1 MKAFAQFI
9 TRFHKIIL
17 LIGIIGALACA
28 AAIPASKICQDQTA
42 YLPPELPSRVAL
54 DIQTQEFGHTS
65 DVLIMTHDQSED
77 TLNSLSEALR
87 CMPEVASLYSQKSSV
102 DDSYTL
108 LSLAVKANAYS
119 DEAKQV
125 LNSIKST
132 LEQHGLHV
140 HGKHQNAYI
149 SGTIAQANTDSVS
162 YTLLFAVL
170 AVIVILFIM
179 GRSWLDPFLLLG
191 TIGVAILYGMG
202 TNALLPSV
210 SKISFSIGALL
221 QLVLSL
227 DYSIMLLTFYRE
239 KREAGL
245 SARDAMRDT
254 LSTKLTAILA
264 SSTTTI
270 AGLLCLVAMQF
281 PIGRD
286 LGIVLAKGVAFSLII
301 AFTVLPSAIIVLDKA
316 LVKTQKPSP
325 TPTLKRLAHI
335 QHTLR
340 IPLAVVLL
348 IIVVISVPLR
358 STMDPYF
365 HVSIWSSDDATV
377 QRYFEPESNSVIL
390 YPSTKTASDD
400 DRALALVDKLKT
412 LPGVKSVMSY
422 ETSIGKPQSREQL
435 LESSHVPEPVT
446 TVLMD
451 KILNPDIQDTYTVSE
466 FCMILAN
473 SVGKNNGESSL
484 PGATGNVQGS
494 QANGNNG
501 NVVSAQAKGAHA
513 NSAGASSSTNASP
526 GASTSTPS
534 VSYAQDGTTIPGLST
549 PEAGTSAAT
558 PEQIAAMRMQ
568 QRMQLQQLAQRYQ
581 ADPRKLTAQEMYH
594 TLQAISPRMPKLTEI
609 EALYQITSAEKRY
622 NPTWRVSLF
631 QLVEELEKQ
640 VNARNAL
647 FVSMSSSEKMV
658 LRVKAHAMETAHN
671 NFVGSHFNRMIIT
684 SNVHP
689 ESKEMTQFIS
699 ESTELLHNA
708 YGNETYVLGAAQTAH
723 EARGVF
729 NSDLQL
735 VCILS
740 IAAVFIIVALAF
752 RSLSIPLLLVL
763 LIQGS
768 INVTAGITGVLGGG
782 TYYVALVIVQAIL
795 MGATIDYAILFTEN
809 YRVARKTQTV
819 RDALAYS
826 YRLTIHTVACSGGI
840 LFITT
845 GVLGLFSPD
854 PTTSQVCLTLAE
866 GAGIAIIF
874 ILLLLPATLACCD
887 RVIRPKHS
895 YRSK

>member
-54 DIQTQEFGHTS
+54 DVQTQEFGHTS

-102 DDSYTL
+102 DDSYAL

-191 TIGVAILYGMG
+191 TIGIAILYGMG

-473 SVGKNNGESSL
+473 SADNTDKGNAQRPAGSTQ
-484 PGATGNVQGS
+484 GANE
-494 QANGNNG
+494 
-501 NVVSAQAKGAHA
+501 NVVGAQA
-513 NSAGASSSTNASP
+513 NSAGASSSTSASP

-534 VSYAQDGTTIPGLST
+534 VSYAQDGTTIPGLSA
-549 PEAGTSAAT
+549 PEAAAT
-558 PEQIAAMRMQ
+558 AAKPEQIAAARMQ
-568 QRMQLQQLAQRYQ
+568 QRMQLQQLAQHYQ

-594 TLQAISPRMPKLTEI
+594 VLQAISPRMPNLVTI
-609 EALYQITSAEKRY
+609 ESLYQVTSAQKRY

-631 QLVEELEKQ
+631 QLIEEFEKQ

-658 LRVKAHAMETAHN
+658 LRVKAHALETARD

-866 GAGIAIIF
+866 GAGIALVF

>member
-42 YLPPELPSRVAL
+42 YLPPALPSRVAL

-102 DDSYTL
+102 DNSYTL

-191 TIGVAILYGMG
+191 TIGIAILYGMG

-239 KREAGL
+239 KRESGL

-301 AFTVLPSAIIVLDKA
+301 AFTVLPSAILVLDKA

-422 ETSIGKPQSREQL
+422 ETSIGKPQSCEQL
-435 LESSHVPEPVT
+435 LETSHIPEPVA

-494 QANGNNG
+494 QA
-501 NVVSAQAKGAHA
+501 KGAGTSSPT
-513 NSAGASSSTNASP
+513 SAST

-534 VSYAQDGTTIPGLST
+534 VSYAQDGTIIPGLSGGAYAAT
-549 PEAGTSAAT
+549 AAT
-558 PEQIAAMRMQ
+558 PEQIAAARMQ
-568 QRMQLQQLAQRYQ
+568 QCMQLQQLAQHYQ

-594 TLQAISPRMPKLTEI
+594 ALQAISPRMPKLTEI
-609 EALYQITSAEKRY
+609 ESLYQVTSAQKRY

-647 FVSMSSSEKMV
+647 FVSMSSSEKMD
-658 LRVKAHAMETAHN
+658 LRVKAHALETAHD
-671 NFVGSHFNRMIIT
+671 NFVGSRFNRIIIT

-708 YGNETYVLGAAQTAH
+708 YGNDTHVLGAAQTAH

-729 NSDLQL
+729 NNDLQL

-809 YRVARKTQTV
+809 YRVARKEQTV

>member
-28 AAIPASKICQDQTA
+28 AAIPASKVCQDQTA

-102 DDSYTL
+102 DNSYTL

-239 KREAGL
+239 KRESGL

-301 AFTVLPSAIIVLDKA
+301 AFTVLPSAILVLDKA

-422 ETSIGKPQSREQL
+422 ETSIGMPQSREQL
-435 LESSHVPEPVT
+435 LETSHIPEPVA

-473 SVGKNNGESSL
+473 SAGKNNGESSL

-494 QANGNNG
+494 QA
-501 NVVSAQAKGAHA
+501 KGA
-513 NSAGASSSTNASP
+513 GTGSSTSAST

-534 VSYAQDGTTIPGLST
+534 VSYAQDGTIIPGLSGGAYAAT
-549 PEAGTSAAT
+549 AAT
-558 PEQIAAMRMQ
+558 PEQIAAARMQ
-568 QRMQLQQLAQRYQ
+568 QRMQLQQLAQHYQ

-594 TLQAISPRMPKLTEI
+594 ALQAISPRMPKLTEI
-609 EALYQITSAEKRY
+609 ESLYQVTSAQKRY

-647 FVSMSSSEKMV
+647 FVSMSSSEKMD
-658 LRVKAHAMETAHN
+658 LRVKAHALETAHD
-671 NFVGSHFNRMIIT
+671 NFVGSHFNRIIIT

-708 YGNETYVLGAAQTAH
+708 YGNDTHVLGAAQTAH

-729 NSDLQL
+729 NNDLQL

-809 YRVARKTQTV
+809 YRVARKEQTV

-895 YRSK
+895 YRNK

>member
-1 MKAFAQFI
+1 
-9 TRFHKIIL
+9 
-17 LIGIIGALACA
+17 
-28 AAIPASKICQDQTA
+28 
-42 YLPPELPSRVAL
+42 
-54 DIQTQEFGHTS
+54 
-65 DVLIMTHDQSED
+65 
-77 TLNSLSEALR
+77 
-87 CMPEVASLYSQKSSV
+87 
-102 DDSYTL
+102 
-108 LSLAVKANAYS
+108 
-119 DEAKQV
+119 
-125 LNSIKST
+125 
-132 LEQHGLHV
+132 
-140 HGKHQNAYI
+140 
-149 SGTIAQANTDSVS
+149 
-162 YTLLFAVL
+162 
-170 AVIVILFIM
+170 
-179 GRSWLDPFLLLG
+179 
-191 TIGVAILYGMG
+191 
-202 TNALLPSV
+202 
-210 SKISFSIGALL
+210 
-221 QLVLSL
+221 
-227 DYSIMLLTFYRE
+227 MLLTFYRE
-239 KREAGL
+239 KRESGL

-301 AFTVLPSAIIVLDKA
+301 AFTVLPSAILVLDKA

-340 IPLAVVLL
+340 IPLAVALL

-435 LESSHVPEPVT
+435 LETSHIPEPVA

-473 SVGKNNGESSL
+473 SIDKNNGE
-484 PGATGNVQGS
+484 GN
-494 QANGNNG
+494 
-501 NVVSAQAKGAHA
+501 AQAAAKAGQAPQTNEAHGS
-513 NSAGASSSTNASP
+513 SAGAS
-526 GASTSTPS
+526 ASTKASTKASASTPS
-534 VSYAQDGTTIPGLST
+534 VSYAQDGTTIPGLSA
-549 PEAGTSAAT
+549 PEAGASAAT
-558 PEQIAAMRMQ
+558 PEQLAAMRMQ
-568 QRMQLQQLAQRYQ
+568 QRMQLQQLAQHYQ

-594 TLQAISPRMPKLTEI
+594 VLQAISPRMPNLVTI
-609 EALYQITSAEKRY
+609 ESLYQVTSAQKRY

-647 FVSMSSSEKMV
+647 FVSMSSSEKMD
-658 LRVKAHAMETAHN
+658 LRVKAHALETAHD

-708 YGNETYVLGAAQTAH
+708 YGNDTHVLGAAQTAH

-729 NSDLQL
+729 NNDLQL

-809 YRVARKTQTV
+809 YRVARKEQTV

-895 YRSK
+895 YRNK

>member
-102 DDSYTL
+102 DNSYTL

-125 LNSIKST
+125 LSSIKST

-239 KREAGL
+239 KRESGL

-301 AFTVLPSAIIVLDKA
+301 AFTVLPSAILVLDKA

-435 LESSHVPEPVT
+435 LETSHIPEPVA

-473 SVGKNNGESSL
+473 SVGNTDKGNTQRPAGSTQ
-484 PGATGNVQGS
+484 GA
-494 QANGNNG
+494 NG
-501 NVVSAQAKGAHA
+501 NVVGAQA
-513 NSAGASSSTNASP
+513 NNAGASASTGAST

-534 VSYAQDGTTIPGLST
+534 VSYAQDGTIIPGLSGGAYAAT
-549 PEAGTSAAT
+549 AAT
-558 PEQIAAMRMQ
+558 PEQIAAARMQ
-568 QRMQLQQLAQRYQ
+568 QRMQLQQLAQHYQ

-594 TLQAISPRMPKLTEI
+594 VLQAISPRMPNLVTI
-609 EALYQITSAEKRY
+609 ESLYQVTSAQKRY

-647 FVSMSSSEKMV
+647 FVSMSSSEKMD
-658 LRVKAHAMETAHN
+658 LRVKAHALETAHD

-708 YGNETYVLGAAQTAH
+708 YGNDTHVLGAAQTAH

-729 NSDLQL
+729 NNDLQL

-809 YRVARKTQTV
+809 YRVARKEQTV

-895 YRSK
+895 YSNK

>member
-28 AAIPASKICQDQTA
+28 AAIPASKVCQDQTA

-54 DIQTQEFGHTS
+54 DVQTQEFGHTS

-77 TLNSLSEALR
+77 TLNNISEALR
-87 CMPEVASLYSQKSSV
+87 CMPKVASLYSQKSSV

-125 LNSIKST
+125 LTSIKST

-191 TIGVAILYGMG
+191 TIGIAILYGMG

-301 AFTVLPSAIIVLDKA
+301 AFTVLPSAILVLDKA
-316 LVKTQKPSP
+316 LEKTQKPSP

-390 YPSTKTASDD
+390 YPRTKTASDD

-435 LESSHVPEPVT
+435 IETSHVPEPVT

-451 KILNPDIQDTYTVSE
+451 KILNPSIQDTYTVSE

-473 SVGKNNGESSL
+473 SIDKNNGE
-484 PGATGNVQGS
+484 GN
-494 QANGNNG
+494 
-501 NVVSAQAKGAHA
+501 AQAAAKAVQAPQTNDARGS
-513 NSAGASSSTNASP
+513 SAGASGSTK
-526 GASTSTPS
+526 ASTSTPS
-534 VSYAQDGTTIPGLST
+534 VSYAQDGTTIPGLNA
-549 PEAGTSAAT
+549 PEAGASAAT

-609 EALYQITSAEKRY
+609 ESLYQITSGEKRY

-647 FVSMSSSEKMV
+647 FVSMSSSEKME
-658 LRVKAHAMETAHN
+658 LRVKAHALETAHD

-689 ESKEMTQFIS
+689 ESQEMTQFIS

-708 YGNETYVLGAAQTAH
+708 YGNDTHVLGAAQTAH
-723 EARGVF
+723 EAHAVF
-729 NSDLQL
+729 NNDLQL

-819 RDALAYS
+819 RDALVYS

-866 GAGIAIIF
+866 GAGIALVF

-887 RVIRPKHS
+887 RIIRPKHS
-895 YRSK
+895 YSNK

>member
-28 AAIPASKICQDQTA
+28 AAIPASKVCQDQTA

-54 DIQTQEFGHTS
+54 DVQTQEFGHTS

-77 TLNSLSEALR
+77 TLNNISEALR

-125 LNSIKST
+125 LTSIKST

-191 TIGVAILYGMG
+191 TIGIAILYGMG

-301 AFTVLPSAIIVLDKA
+301 AFTVLPSAILVLDKA
-316 LVKTQKPSP
+316 LEKTQKPSP

-390 YPSTKTASDD
+390 YPRTKTASDD

-435 LESSHVPEPVT
+435 LESSHMPEPVI

-451 KILNPDIQDTYTVSE
+451 KILNPGIQDTYTVSE

-473 SVGKNNGESSL
+473 SIDKNNAE
-484 PGATGNVQGS
+484 GN
-494 QANGNNG
+494 
-501 NVVSAQAKGAHA
+501 AQAAAKAVQAPQTNDARGS
-513 NSAGASSSTNASP
+513 SAGASGSTK
-526 GASTSTPS
+526 ASTSTPS
-534 VSYAQDGTTIPGLST
+534 VSYAQDGTTIPGLNA
-549 PEAGTSAAT
+549 PEAGASAAT

-581 ADPRKLTAQEMYH
+581 ADSRKLTAQEMYH

-609 EALYQITSAEKRY
+609 ESLYQITSAEKRY

-647 FVSMSSSEKMV
+647 FVSMSSSEKME
-658 LRVKAHAMETAHN
+658 LRVKAHALETAHD

-689 ESKEMTQFIS
+689 ESQEMTQFIS

-708 YGNETYVLGAAQTAH
+708 YGNDTHVLGAAQTAH
-723 EARGVF
+723 EAHAVF
-729 NSDLQL
+729 NNDLQL

-866 GAGIAIIF
+866 GAGIALVF

-887 RVIRPKHS
+887 RIIRPKHS
-895 YRSK
+895 YSNK

>member
-65 DVLIMTHDQSED
+65 DVLIMTHDQSEE

-102 DDSYTL
+102 DNSYTL

-125 LNSIKST
+125 LSSIKST

-239 KREAGL
+239 KRESGL

-301 AFTVLPSAIIVLDKA
+301 AFTVLPSAILVLDKA

-390 YPSTKTASDD
+390 YPSIKTASDD

-435 LESSHVPEPVT
+435 LETSHIPEPVA

-494 QANGNNG
+494 QANG
-501 NVVSAQAKGAHA
+501 AHA
-513 NSAGASSSTNASP
+513 NSAGTSSPTSAST

-534 VSYAQDGTTIPGLST
+534 VSYAQDGTIIPGLSGGAYAAT
-549 PEAGTSAAT
+549 AAT
-558 PEQIAAMRMQ
+558 PEQIAAARMQ
-568 QRMQLQQLAQRYQ
+568 QRMQLQQLAQHYQ

-594 TLQAISPRMPKLTEI
+594 ALQAISPRMPKLTEI
-609 EALYQITSAEKRY
+609 ESLYQVTSAQKRY

-647 FVSMSSSEKMV
+647 FVSMSSSEKMD
-658 LRVKAHAMETAHN
+658 LRMKAHALETAHD

-708 YGNETYVLGAAQTAH
+708 YGNDTHVLGAAQTAH

-729 NSDLQL
+729 NNDLQL

-809 YRVARKTQTV
+809 YRVARKEQTV

-895 YRSK
+895 YRNK

>member
-102 DDSYTL
+102 DNSYTL

-125 LNSIKST
+125 LSSIKST

-191 TIGVAILYGMG
+191 TIGIAILYGMG

-239 KREAGL
+239 KRESGL

-301 AFTVLPSAIIVLDKA
+301 AFTVLPSAILVLDKA

-435 LESSHVPEPVT
+435 LETSHIPEPVA

-494 QANGNNG
+494 QA
-501 NVVSAQAKGAHA
+501 KGA
-513 NSAGASSSTNASP
+513 GTSSSTSAST

-534 VSYAQDGTTIPGLST
+534 VSYAQDGTIIPGLSGGAYAAT
-549 PEAGTSAAT
+549 AAT
-558 PEQIAAMRMQ
+558 PEQIAAARMQ
-568 QRMQLQQLAQRYQ
+568 QRMQLQQLAQHYQ

-594 TLQAISPRMPKLTEI
+594 VLQAISPRMPNLVTI
-609 EALYQITSAEKRY
+609 ESLYQVTSAQKRY

-647 FVSMSSSEKMV
+647 FVSMSSSEKMD
-658 LRVKAHAMETAHN
+658 LRVKAHALETAHD

-708 YGNETYVLGAAQTAH
+708 YGNDTHVLGAAQTAH

-729 NSDLQL
+729 NNDLQL

-809 YRVARKTQTV
+809 YRVARKEQTV

>member
-54 DIQTQEFGHTS
+54 DVQTQEFGHTS

-325 TPTLKRLAHI
+325 TPTLKHLAHI

-435 LESSHVPEPVT
+435 LETSHIPEPVA

-494 QANGNNG
+494 QA
-501 NVVSAQAKGAHA
+501 KGAHA
-513 NSAGASSSTNASP
+513 NSAGASSSTNPST

-534 VSYAQDGTTIPGLST
+534 VSYAQDGTIIPGLSGGAYAAT
-549 PEAGTSAAT
+549 AAT
-558 PEQIAAMRMQ
+558 PEQIAAARMQ
-568 QRMQLQQLAQRYQ
+568 QRMQLQQLAQHYQ

-594 TLQAISPRMPKLTEI
+594 ALQAISPRMPKLTEI
-609 EALYQITSAEKRY
+609 ESLYQVTSAQKRY

-647 FVSMSSSEKMV
+647 FVSMSSSEKMD
-658 LRVKAHAMETAHN
+658 LRVKAHALETAHD

-809 YRVARKTQTV
+809 YRVARKEQTV

-895 YRSK
+895 YSNK

>member
-28 AAIPASKICQDQTA
+28 AAIPASKVCQDQTA

-54 DIQTQEFGHTS
+54 DVQTQEFGHTS
-65 DVLIMTHDQSED
+65 DVLIMTHDQSEE
-77 TLNSLSEALR
+77 TLNDLSEALR
-87 CMPEVASLYSQKSSV
+87 SMPEVVSLYSQKSSV

-125 LNSIKST
+125 LTSIKST

-191 TIGVAILYGMG
+191 TIGIAILYGMG

-301 AFTVLPSAIIVLDKA
+301 AFTVLPSAILVLDKA
-316 LVKTQKPSP
+316 LEKTQKPSP

-348 IIVVISVPLR
+348 IIMVISVPLR

-390 YPSTKTASDD
+390 YPRTKTASDD

-435 LESSHVPEPVT
+435 LESSHMPVPVI

-451 KILNPDIQDTYTVSE
+451 KILNPSIQDTYTVSE

-473 SVGKNNGESSL
+473 SIDKTNGE
-484 PGATGNVQGS
+484 GN
-494 QANGNNG
+494 
-501 NVVSAQAKGAHA
+501 AQAAAKAVQAPKTNDARGS
-513 NSAGASSSTNASP
+513 SAGAS
-526 GASTSTPS
+526 GSTSTPS
-534 VSYAQDGTTIPGLST
+534 VSYAQDGTTIPGLSAS
-549 PEAGTSAAT
+549 EAGASAAT

-568 QRMQLQQLAQRYQ
+568 QRMQLQQLAQHYQ
-581 ADPRKLTAQEMYH
+581 ADPRKLTAQAMYH

-609 EALYQITSAEKRY
+609 ESLYQITSAEKRY

-647 FVSMSSSEKMV
+647 FVSMSSSEKME
-658 LRVKAHAMETAHN
+658 LRVKAHALETAHD
-671 NFVGSHFNRMIIT
+671 NFVGSHFNRMIVT

-689 ESKEMTQFIS
+689 ESQEMTQFIS

-708 YGNETYVLGAAQTAH
+708 YGNDTHVLGSAQTAH
-723 EARGVF
+723 EAHAVF
-729 NSDLQL
+729 NNDLQL

-840 LFITT
+840 LLITT

-866 GAGIAIIF
+866 GAGIALVF

-887 RVIRPKHS
+887 RIIRPKHS
-895 YRSK
+895 YSNK

>member
-54 DIQTQEFGHTS
+54 DVQTQEFGHTS

-102 DDSYTL
+102 DDSYAL

-119 DEAKQV
+119 YEAKQV

-179 GRSWLDPFLLLG
+179 GRSWLDPFLLLV
-191 TIGVAILYGMG
+191 TIGIAILYGMG

-473 SVGKNNGESSL
+473 SADNTDKGNAQRPAGSTQ
-484 PGATGNVQGS
+484 GANE
-494 QANGNNG
+494 
-501 NVVSAQAKGAHA
+501 NVVGAQA
-513 NSAGASSSTNASP
+513 NSAGASSSTSASP

-534 VSYAQDGTTIPGLST
+534 VSYAQDGTTIPGLSA
-549 PEAGTSAAT
+549 PEAAAT
-558 PEQIAAMRMQ
+558 AAKPEQIAAARMQ
-568 QRMQLQQLAQRYQ
+568 QRMQLQQLAQHYQ

-594 TLQAISPRMPKLTEI
+594 VLQAISPRMPNLVTI
-609 EALYQITSAEKRY
+609 ESLYQVTSAQKRY

-631 QLVEELEKQ
+631 QLIEEFEKQ

-658 LRVKAHAMETAHN
+658 LRVKAHALETARD

-866 GAGIAIIF
+866 GAGIALVF

>member
-28 AAIPASKICQDQTA
+28 AAIPASKVCQDQTA

-54 DIQTQEFGHTS
+54 DVQTQEFGHTS
-65 DVLIMTHDQSED
+65 DVLIMTHDQSEE
-77 TLNSLSEALR
+77 TLNDLSEALR
-87 CMPEVASLYSQKSSV
+87 CMPEIASLYSQKSSV

-125 LNSIKST
+125 LTSIKST

-140 HGKHQNAYI
+140 HGKHQNAYL

-191 TIGVAILYGMG
+191 TIGIAILYGMG

-301 AFTVLPSAIIVLDKA
+301 AFTVLPSAILVLDKA
-316 LVKTQKPSP
+316 LEKTQKPSP

-348 IIVVISVPLR
+348 IIMVISVPLR

-390 YPSTKTASDD
+390 YPRTKTASDD
-400 DRALALVDKLKT
+400 DRTLALVNKLKT

-435 LESSHVPEPVT
+435 LESSHMPVPVI

-451 KILNPDIQDTYTVSE
+451 KILNPSIQDTYTVSE

-473 SVGKNNGESSL
+473 SIDKTNGE
-484 PGATGNVQGS
+484 GN
-494 QANGNNG
+494 
-501 NVVSAQAKGAHA
+501 AQAAAKAVQAPKTNEARGS
-513 NSAGASSSTNASP
+513 SAGASGSTK
-526 GASTSTPS
+526 ASTSTPS
-534 VSYAQDGTTIPGLST
+534 VSYAQDGTTIPGLSA
-549 PEAGTSAAT
+549 PEAGASAAT

-568 QRMQLQQLAQRYQ
+568 QRMQLQQLAQHYQ

-594 TLQAISPRMPKLTEI
+594 TLQVISPRMPKLTEI
-609 EALYQITSAEKRY
+609 ESLYQVTSAEKRY

-647 FVSMSSSEKMV
+647 FVSMSSSEKME
-658 LRVKAHAMETAHN
+658 LRVKAHALETAHD

-689 ESKEMTQFIS
+689 ESQEMTQFIS

-708 YGNETYVLGAAQTAH
+708 YGNDTHVLGAAQTAH
-723 EARGVF
+723 EAHAVF
-729 NSDLQL
+729 NNDLQL

-840 LFITT
+840 LLITT

-866 GAGIAIIF
+866 GAGIALVF

-887 RVIRPKHS
+887 RIIRPKHS
-895 YRSK
+895 YSNK

>member
-42 YLPPELPSRVAL
+42 YLPPALPSRVAL

-102 DDSYTL
+102 DNSYTL

-149 SGTIAQANTDSVS
+149 SGTVAQANTDSVS

-191 TIGVAILYGMG
+191 TIGIAILYGMG

-239 KREAGL
+239 KREAGHTAL
-245 SARDAMRDT
+245 DAMRDT

-301 AFTVLPSAIIVLDKA
+301 AFTVLPSAILVLDKA
-316 LVKTQKPSP
+316 LEKTQKPSP

-390 YPSTKTASDD
+390 YPRTKTASDV

-435 LESSHVPEPVT
+435 LETSHIPEPVA

-473 SVGKNNGESSL
+473 SIDKNNGE
-484 PGATGNVQGS
+484 GN
-494 QANGNNG
+494 
-501 NVVSAQAKGAHA
+501 AQAAAKAGQAPQTNDA
-513 NSAGASSSTNASP
+513 RGSSAGASAST
-526 GASTSTPS
+526 GTSTSTPS
-534 VSYAQDGTTIPGLST
+534 VSYAQDGTTIPGLSA
-549 PEAGTSAAT
+549 PEAGASAAT

-568 QRMQLQQLAQRYQ
+568 QRMQLQQLAHHYQ

-609 EALYQITSAEKRY
+609 ESLYQITSAEKRY

-647 FVSMSSSEKMV
+647 FVSMSSSEKMD
-658 LRVKAHAMETAHN
+658 LRIKAHALETAHD

-708 YGNETYVLGAAQTAH
+708 YGNDTHVLGAAQTAH

-729 NSDLQL
+729 NNDLQL

-752 RSLSIPLLLVL
+752 HSLSIPLLLVL

-840 LFITT
+840 LLITT

-895 YRSK
+895 YRNK

>member
-42 YLPPELPSRVAL
+42 YLPPELPSRMAL

-191 TIGVAILYGMG
+191 TIGIAILYGMG

-301 AFTVLPSAIIVLDKA
+301 AFTVLPSAIIVLEKA

-400 DRALALVDKLKT
+400 DRALALVDTLKT

-494 QANGNNG
+494 QA
-501 NVVSAQAKGAHA
+501 KGA
-513 NSAGASSSTNASP
+513 GTSSSTSAST

-534 VSYAQDGTTIPGLST
+534 VSYAQDGTIIPGLSGGAYAAT
-549 PEAGTSAAT
+549 AAT
-558 PEQIAAMRMQ
+558 PEQIAAARMQ
-568 QRMQLQQLAQRYQ
+568 QRMQLQQLAQHYQ

-594 TLQAISPRMPKLTEI
+594 VLQAISPRMPNLVTI
-609 EALYQITSAEKRY
+609 ESLYQVTSAQKRY

-647 FVSMSSSEKMV
+647 FVSMSSSEKMD
-658 LRVKAHAMETAHN
+658 LRVKAHALETAHD

-708 YGNETYVLGAAQTAH
+708 YGNDTHVLGAAQTAH

-729 NSDLQL
+729 NNDLQL

-809 YRVARKTQTV
+809 YRVARKEQTV

-895 YRSK
+895 YSNK

>member
-54 DIQTQEFGHTS
+54 DVQTQEFGHTS

-102 DDSYTL
+102 DDSYAL

-119 DEAKQV
+119 YEAKQV

-162 YTLLFAVL
+162 YTLLFGVL

-191 TIGVAILYGMG
+191 TIGIAILYGMG

-473 SVGKNNGESSL
+473 SADNTDKGNAQRPAGSTQ
-484 PGATGNVQGS
+484 GANE
-494 QANGNNG
+494 
-501 NVVSAQAKGAHA
+501 NVVGAQA
-513 NSAGASSSTNASP
+513 NSAGASSSTSASP

-534 VSYAQDGTTIPGLST
+534 VSYAQDGTTIPGLSA
-549 PEAGTSAAT
+549 PEAAAT
-558 PEQIAAMRMQ
+558 AAKPEQIAAARMQ
-568 QRMQLQQLAQRYQ
+568 QRMQLQQLAQHYQ

-594 TLQAISPRMPKLTEI
+594 VLQAISPRMPNLVTI
-609 EALYQITSAEKRY
+609 ESLYQVTSAQKRY

-631 QLVEELEKQ
+631 QLIEEFEKQ

-658 LRVKAHAMETAHN
+658 LRVKAHALETARD

-866 GAGIAIIF
+866 GAGIALVF

>member
-28 AAIPASKICQDQTA
+28 AAIPASKVCQDQTA

-54 DIQTQEFGHTS
+54 DVQTQEFGHTS

-77 TLNSLSEALR
+77 TLNNISEALR

-125 LNSIKST
+125 LTSIKST
-132 LEQHGLHV
+132 LEQHGLHM

-191 TIGVAILYGMG
+191 TIGIAILYGMG

-239 KREAGL
+239 KREVGL
-245 SARDAMRDT
+245 SALDAMRDT

-301 AFTVLPSAIIVLDKA
+301 AFTVLPSAILVLDKA
-316 LVKTQKPSP
+316 LEKTQKPSP

-390 YPSTKTASDD
+390 YPRTKTASDD

-435 LESSHVPEPVT
+435 LESSHMPEPVI

-451 KILNPDIQDTYTVSE
+451 KILNPSIQDTYTVSD

-473 SVGKNNGESSL
+473 SIDKNNGE
-484 PGATGNVQGS
+484 GN
-494 QANGNNG
+494 
-501 NVVSAQAKGAHA
+501 AQAAAKAVQAPQTNDARGS
-513 NSAGASSSTNASP
+513 SAGASGSTK
-526 GASTSTPS
+526 ASTSTPS
-534 VSYAQDGTTIPGLST
+534 VSYAQDGTTIPGLNA
-549 PEAGTSAAT
+549 PEAGASAAT

-609 EALYQITSAEKRY
+609 ESLYQITSGEKRY

-647 FVSMSSSEKMV
+647 FVSVSSSEKME
-658 LRVKAHAMETAHN
+658 LRVKAHALETAHD

-689 ESKEMTQFIS
+689 ESQEMTQFIS

-708 YGNETYVLGAAQTAH
+708 YGNDTHVLGAAQTAH
-723 EARGVF
+723 EAHAVF
-729 NSDLQL
+729 NNDLQL

-740 IAAVFIIVALAF
+740 IVAVFIIVALAF

-866 GAGIAIIF
+866 GAGIALVF

-887 RVIRPKHS
+887 RIIRPKHS
-895 YRSK
+895 YSNK